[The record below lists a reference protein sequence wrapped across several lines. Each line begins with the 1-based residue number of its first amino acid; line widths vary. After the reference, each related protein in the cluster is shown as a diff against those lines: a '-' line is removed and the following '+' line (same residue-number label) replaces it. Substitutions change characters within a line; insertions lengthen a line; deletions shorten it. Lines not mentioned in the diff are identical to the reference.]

1 MQMILA
7 IAAGGALGAVLRH
20 FLNSFAASVMGTGF
34 PYGIFAANIIGSF
47 LMGVLIVY
55 FALAGEGTQTLKASF
70 LTVGLLGA
78 FTTFS
83 TFSLDAAL
91 MIERGQF
98 LTAGL
103 YIGGSVVLAIGGL
116 FLGMA
121 ITRMFLA

>member
-7 IAAGGALGAVLRH
+7 IAAGGAIGAVLRH
-20 FLNSFAASVMGTGF
+20 YLNNFAATLLGTGF

-47 LMGVLIVY
+47 LMGVLVVY
-55 FALAGEGTQTLKASF
+55 FALAGEGTQTLKTSF

-91 MIERGQF
+91 MIERGQIGM
-98 LTAGL
+98 AGL
-103 YIGGSVVLAIGGL
+103 YIGGSVILAIGGL